1 MIDRLQDV
9 LRLADGSRFSA
20 ALIENKLKFS
30 PYVREAVAIGEARP
44 HVVALIQIDMGN
56 VGNWAEANRLPFTT
70 FKDLSRKDEV
80 TALIGEAVARVNEGL
95 PAGARIRGFALF
107 DKELDADDDELTRT
121 QKVRRATILTK
132 YEAMIEDLYA
142 PGPRVTAGAAADDRR
157 SPPPS
162 IMNEHVVFMLQL
174 IITGVAVG
182 GVYSLIALGFVLIFK
197 ASSVVN
203 FGPGELVLF
212 GAYVAWATILSMKL
226 PLYVALPLTL
236 VIAIVLGL
244 VIERGVLRPLIGQP
258 IISVIMVT
266 FGVASVIRGF
276 LNMTWGSD
284 TRPFPVLFSQQ
295 PFHLGPVPVSPVH
308 LWSFVA
314 VMALLAGFSVFFRFS
329 TTGMAMRATAD
340 NQQVALSLGVSV
352 KRIFALSWCIASVVS
367 ALGGTILGSVRGGV
381 DFSLADLGLKVFPV
395 VILGGLD
402 SVPGAIIGGVL
413 IGVLENLAGGYLD
426 PIMGGGVKEVAPF
439 VALVIILML
448 RPYGF
453 FGKREIERV

>member
-1 MIDRLQDV
+1 
-9 LRLADGSRFSA
+9 LRANQA
-20 ALIENKLKFS
+20 S
-30 PYVREAVAIGEARP
+30 P
-44 HVVALIQIDMGN
+44 
-56 VGNWAEANRLPFTT
+56 
-70 FKDLSRKDEV
+70 
-80 TALIGEAVARVNEGL
+80 
-95 PAGARIRGFALF
+95 PAGAAVKDSRM
-107 DKELDADDDELTRT
+107 E
-121 QKVRRATILTK
+121 
-132 YEAMIEDLYA
+132 
-142 PGPRVTAGAAADDRR
+142 
-157 SPPPS
+157 
-162 IMNEHVVFMLQL
+162 EHLVFMLQL
-174 IITGVAVG
+174 IITGIAVG
-182 GVYSLIALGFVLIFK
+182 GVYSLMALGFVLIFK

-212 GAYVAWATILSMKL
+212 GAYVSWATILSMRL

-236 VIAIVLGL
+236 LTAIALGL

-284 TRPFPVLFSQQ
+284 TRPFPVLFSPE
-295 PFHLGPVPVSPVH
+295 PFHLGPIPVSPVH
-308 LWSFVA
+308 LWSFV
-314 VMALLAGFSVFFRFS
+314 VVLALLAGFWVFFRFS

-352 KRIFALSWCIASVVS
+352 KWIFALSWCIATVVS
-367 ALGGTILGSVRGGV
+367 TLGGIILGSVRGGV

-402 SVPGAIIGGVL
+402 SVPGAIVGGVL
-413 IGVLENLAGGYLD
+413 IGVLENLSGGYLD

-453 FGKREIERV
+453 FGKVEIERV